1 MRPRHGGA
9 SLVGLVISLG
19 LSLLIVLAA
28 LRVAALAGADY
39 VRTEQHALLQEQAAH
54 LLQLVAASLRQAGHV
69 DPTQPM
75 PELAARPPEGA
86 LHGLDDVLV
95 PAASPWLG
103 AARGGNSSGS
113 DALAIRLVGDAKG
126 RTRNCAGMPVPE
138 PADASDERGAS
149 VFHVAD
155 GPQGEPELRCKY
167 RGASGWISQAVA
179 SGIASFQLL
188 YGIDTD
194 SDGLP
199 NDFVSASRMQALA
212 TAAPEAADASPWTR
226 VVAVHV
232 ALLLRSLLPV
242 PGLARPTAV
251 DLFGSTYAD
260 LHAADDPGTRLPAEQ
275 LRPDRMY
282 RQFDAVIFLGNSLRP
297 AA

>member
-1 MRPRHGGA
+1 MRRRHRGA
-9 SLVGLVISLG
+9 SLVGMVISLA

-28 LRVAALAGADY
+28 LRVAALSGADY

-54 LLQLVAASLRQAGHV
+54 VFELVAASLRQAGHV

-75 PELAARPPEGA
+75 PVLAARPAEGA
-86 LHGLDDVLV
+86 LRGLDDVVV
-95 PAASPWLG
+95 PSASPWLS
-103 AARGGNSSGS
+103 AARQGSNGGS
-113 DALAIRLVGDAKG
+113 DALAIHVVGDTKG
-126 RTRNCAGMPVPE
+126 RARNCAGMPVPQ
-138 PADASDERGAS
+138 ATDASDDRGAS

-155 GPQGEPELRCKY
+155 GPQGEAELRCKY
-167 RGASGWISQAVA
+167 RGTSGWTSQAVA
-179 SGIASFQLL
+179 AGIAAFQLL

-212 TAAPEAADASPWTR
+212 GGLDATDASPWTR

-232 ALLLRSLLPV
+232 ALLLRSLQPVAGLP
-242 PGLARPTAV
+242 RPAAV
-251 DLFGSTYAD
+251 DLFGSAYSN
-260 LHAADDPGTRLPAEQ
+260 LHAADDPGTRLPADQ
-275 LRPDRMY
+275 LRAGRLY